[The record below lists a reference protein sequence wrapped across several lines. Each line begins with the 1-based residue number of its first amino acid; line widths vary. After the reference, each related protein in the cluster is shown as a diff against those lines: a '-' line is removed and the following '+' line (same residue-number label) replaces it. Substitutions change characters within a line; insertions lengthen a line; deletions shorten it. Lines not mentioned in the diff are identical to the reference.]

1 MGWATN
7 WKNPMKL
14 LNLTTLL
21 MLALSLLVLGA
32 GAPILYETVRRSL
45 VHEVDESLKEDA
57 REARLVYAK
66 GGVPVGNVYLS
77 PELLRQPLADSL
89 YEAEHYEEEEDERE
103 PLRVLR
109 TSMRTPQGW
118 RTLTVATS
126 LLETEEIAGSILL
139 AQAGLFA
146 LLSLV
151 LVGVMAVVSRR
162 VWKPFF
168 AMLER
173 MRTYRLGSGRPVD
186 GVKTDIVEFQEMN
199 ASFRTLTAASEKAYE
214 AQRQF
219 TENAAH
225 ELQTPLAILKGQLE
239 TLAQSPSLSGEQAG
253 NLGDALA
260 TLERMQRLQRSLLL
274 LAKIESRQYAD
285 EKPVNLHAALQ
296 DVLLRLSQP
305 IREKGLHVH
314 VEAGSAQVQADPALV
329 DMLLSNLVANAI
341 RHNQPGGMLTVRL
354 SEAGLSIRNGG
365 APLPFPSERIF
376 DRFVRAYGGQGTGLG
391 LAICREITL
400 RYGWQ
405 LGYAYEGG
413 EHIFS
418 VGF

>member
-1 MGWATN
+1 
-7 WKNPMKL
+7 MKL
-14 LNLTTLL
+14 LNLTTGL

-32 GAPILYETVRRSL
+32 GAPVLYETVHRAL
-45 VHEVDESLKEDA
+45 LHEVDEALKEDA
-57 REARLVYAK
+57 EEARLVYAK
-66 GGVPVGNVYLS
+66 GGVPVGNVSLDEAVLS
-77 PELLRQPLADSL
+77 QPPTDSI
-89 YEAEHYEEEEDERE
+89 YEVEHYEVEEDEHE
-103 PLRVLR
+103 PLRILR
-109 TSMRTPQGW
+109 TSLRTPQGW
-118 RTLTVATS
+118 RVLMVSTS
-126 LLETEEIAGSILL
+126 LLETEEVAGSILL

-146 LLSLV
+146 LLALV
-151 LVGVMAVVSRR
+151 LVWVMTVVSRR

-168 AMLER
+168 GMLER
-173 MRTYRLGSGRPVD
+173 MRTYRLGSGKPVE
-186 GVKTDIVEFQEMN
+186 GVETAILEFKEMN

-239 TLAQSPSLSGEQAG
+239 TLAQSPSLNGEQAG
-253 NLGDALA
+253 HLGDALA

-285 EKPVNLHAALQ
+285 EKPVNLHGALQ

-314 VEAGSAQVQADPALV
+314 VEAGAAQVQADPALV
-329 DMLLSNLVANAI
+329 EMLLTNLIANAI
-341 RHNQPGGMLTVRL
+341 RHNQPGGSLVLRL
-354 SEAGLSIRNGG
+354 GEAGLSIRNSG

-391 LAICREITL
+391 LAICREIAV

-405 LGYAYEGG
+405 LAYAYEGG

-418 VGF
+418 VRF

>member
-1 MGWATN
+1 
-7 WKNPMKL
+7 MKL
-14 LNLTTLL
+14 LNLTTVL

-32 GAPILYETVRRSL
+32 GAPILYETVHRSL
-45 VHEVDESLKEDA
+45 LHEVDEALKEDA
-57 REARLVYAK
+57 REARLVYAR
-66 GGVPVGNVYLS
+66 GGVPVGNVSLGS
-77 PELLRQPLADSL
+77 EILRQPPADSL
-89 YEAEHYEEEEDERE
+89 YEAEHYEEDEDERE

-109 TSMRTPQGW
+109 TSMQTPQGW
-118 RTLTVATS
+118 RTLTVAVS
-126 LLETEEIAGSILL
+126 LLETEEVAGSILW

-146 LLSLV
+146 FLALV

-186 GVKTDIVEFQEMN
+186 GIRTDILEFQEMN

-239 TLAQSPSLSGEQAG
+239 TLAQSPSLNGEQAG
-253 NLGDALA
+253 HLGDALA

-314 VEAGSAQVQADPALV
+314 VEAATVQVQADPALV
-329 DMLLSNLVANAI
+329 DMLLTNLVANAI
-341 RHNQPGGMLTVRL
+341 RHNQAGGTLTVRL
-354 SEAGLSIRNGG
+354 SEAGLSILNGG
-365 APLPFPSERIF
+365 PPLPFPPERIF

-391 LAICREITL
+391 LAICREIAL
-400 RYGWQ
+400 RYGWA
-405 LGYAYEGG
+405 LAYAYEGG
-413 EHIFS
+413 RHIFS
-418 VGF
+418 VRF

>member
-1 MGWATN
+1 
-7 WKNPMKL
+7 MKL

-45 VHEVDESLKEDA
+45 VHDVDESLKEDA

-151 LVGVMAVVSRR
+151 LVGFMAVVSRR

-199 ASFRTLTAASEKAYE
+199 ASFRTLTAAYE

-285 EKPVNLHAALQ
+285 EKSVNLHAALQ

-314 VEAGSAQVQADPALV
+314 LEAGAAQVQADPALV
-329 DMLLSNLVANAI
+329 DMLLTNLVANAI
-341 RHNQPGGMLTVRL
+341 RHNQPGGMLMIRL
-354 SEAGLSIRNGG
+354 CQAGLSIRNGG
-365 APLPFPSERIF
+365 TPLPFPSERIF

-405 LGYAYEGG
+405 LAYAYEGG

-418 VGF
+418 VRF